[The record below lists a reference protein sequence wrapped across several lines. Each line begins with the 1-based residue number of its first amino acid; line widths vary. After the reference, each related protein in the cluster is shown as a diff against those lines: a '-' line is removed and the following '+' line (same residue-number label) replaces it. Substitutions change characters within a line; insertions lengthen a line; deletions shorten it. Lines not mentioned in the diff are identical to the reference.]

1 MKARGQSACGLV
13 RKPRWVIENLGG
25 DIAARGGWVSA
36 WGLEQQGPLDFNR
49 RAVGNH

>member
-1 MKARGQSACGLV
+1 MWPGQETEVGH
-13 RKPRWVIENLGG
+13 ENLDG
-25 DIAARGGWVSA
+25 DIAARGSWVSA